1 MAMRRVLALLIFA
14 TLILPVPVLPVA
26 AQTPMGEV
34 AQAEGPGRLIR
45 NDGAADLAPGQPLAQ
60 GDRVLTGPNALALL
74 LLTPE
79 TRIHLGPDSALTL
92 DAELAAIGG
101 TLTLAG
107 AMVLDRPEGAAPVA
121 VTVSTAFGEIGVRG
135 TRFFAGPSQDVF
147 AVFVDRGSVT
157 VTAAGVSVPV
167 AAGQGVE
174 LVEGQPPTTPAPW
187 GAARIAEALALV
199 GLAR

>member
-1 MAMRRVLALLIFA
+1 MRLVPGLSICAILVLSCL
-14 TLILPVPVLPVA
+14 TLPAA

-34 AQAEGPGRLIR
+34 ASADGPGRLIR
-45 NDGAADLAPGQPLAQ
+45 DAQAADLATGQPLAE

-74 LLTPE
+74 LLTPQ

-92 DAELAAIGG
+92 DADLAAMGG

-107 AMVLDRPEGAAPVA
+107 AMVFDRPEGAAPVA

-135 TRFFAGPSQDVF
+135 TRFFVGPSRDAF

-167 AAGQGVE
+167 AAGEGVE
-174 LVEGQPPTTPAPW
+174 LDEGQPPTAPAPW
-187 GAARIAEALALV
+187 GAARAAEAFALV